1 LQISVTCIL
10 PWERVLWSG
19 RPAWPWRVVRARELY
34 FVTDFRVI
42 VEDTAG
48 IGEIAAH
55 DIEGAD
61 LLCSSRQ
68 RLLGVSTLVVRS
80 RRQVDPRLV
89 LRDIRHGPQL
99 ALVVQLLASER
110 HIDDTLLR
118 DASGKGAADPFHP
131 RRTLTLL
138 ALTLAGA
145 SALGG
150 VVVGHT
156 GASPV
161 DYPPNDAIAP
171 SGHKRSRA
179 EIVAFM
185 EREVMPFA
193 KRALAPVVGSA
204 DRVTCATCHG
214 KDAATRDWKMPGVNA
229 LPEPELRQAGLER
242 SGRQL
247 DAQIRNAIYG
257 YLANEDHQGT
267 MGYMRSV
274 VMPGMAT
281 LLNRPAYDFTRSYDY
296 NRSHAA
302 VGCYHCHRI
311 E

>member
-1 LQISVTCIL
+1 VTCIL

-19 RPAWPWRVVRARELY
+19 RPAWPWRAVRTRELY
-34 FVTDFRVI
+34 YVTDFRVI
-42 VEDTAG
+42 VENASG
-48 IGEIAAH
+48 ISEIAAH
-55 DIEGAD
+55 DIEAAD
-61 LLCSSRQ
+61 LACSNVQ
-68 RLLGVSTLVVRS
+68 HVLGASTLVVKS
-80 RRQVDPRLV
+80 RRRADPQLTF
-89 LRDIRHGPQL
+89 RDIRHGPQL

-118 DASGKGAADPFHP
+118 DAAGKGAADPFHP

-145 SALGG
+145 TTLGG

-156 GASPV
+156 RAAPI
-161 DYPPNDAIAP
+161 DYPADDAIVP
-171 SGHKRSRA
+171 GGHKRSRA

-185 EREVMPFA
+185 ERQVMPFA
-193 KRALAPVVGSA
+193 RRALAPVVGGA
-204 DRVTCATCHG
+204 ERVTCATCHG
-214 KDAATRDWKMPGVNA
+214 EDAVARDWAMPGVSA
-229 LPEPELRQAGLER
+229 LPEPELRLAGLER
-242 SGRQL
+242 SGLQL

-274 VMPGMAT
+274 VMPGMAR
-281 LLNRPAYDFTRSYDY
+281 LLHRPAYDFTRSYDY

-302 VGCYHCHRI
+302 VGCYHCHRV